1 MSASVEVHPWTAW
14 HERLKFTV
22 YALLAFNTLLFF
34 LDEWE
39 ASEYLFSGEVP
50 LAEVIV
56 TFAASIDTLAWV
68 LLLAMFELETYQ
80 IPDDRLTPPVFHTLR
95 LMRGL
100 CYFFVV
106 YAFYGYLSKA
116 IGLSAYDLEAL
127 PDLCAGIPDGMA
139 VLLDLDEFET
149 LTTGNCAELVAS
161 GDLRVAASGLVVA
174 EPDTWRAT
182 VRLAWT
188 DVINSG
194 TWILVVALL
203 ELDVRLQFEHR
214 LIGYWRSFSRW
225 SKYVLYPTLLGAA
238 LYWGLVGVFLDF
250 WDAFLWLVA
259 FVFIELNVFQWRDE
273 RESAEHSE
281 SEAGSF

>member
-1 MSASVEVHPWTAW
+1 MSAAVETPPRTAW
-14 HERLKFTV
+14 HERVKFTV
-22 YALLAFNTLLFF
+22 YALLALNIVLFF

-39 ASEYLFSGEVP
+39 ASEFLFGGEVP
-50 LAEVIV
+50 LSELIV

-95 LMRGL
+95 FMRGL

-106 YAFYGYLSKA
+106 YAFYGYLTKA
-116 IGLSAYDLEAL
+116 IGLSAYDLQAL
-127 PDLCAGIPDGMA
+127 PDLCARIPDGMA

-149 LTTGNCAELVAS
+149 LSAVNCGALVES
-161 GDLRVAASGLVVA
+161 GQLRMAPSGLVVA
-174 EPDTWRAT
+174 LPEVWSAT

-188 DVINSG
+188 DVINAG

-214 LIGYWRSFSRW
+214 LIGYWLVFSRW
-225 SKYVLYPTLLGAA
+225 AKYVLYPTLLGAA
-238 LYWGLVGVFLDF
+238 LYWGVVGVFLDF

-273 RESAEHSE
+273 RENAQRSVSE
-281 SEAGSF
+281 PTG